1 MHPQLALPPSPSA
14 PRGRSSAGDLIG
26 LLVRLVVLF
35 CLLAPTLAPAATET
49 EPPSTA
55 APDMAPGLAG
65 TSVNVPGAGEADLML
80 MNRMVVRF
88 RSSLLGLPATL
99 RAERGRRNLAHI
111 LAQGGDDE
119 VTVQPDPMGS
129 IFLVGGQMAFVL
141 TRDDVDRLGGE
152 SLDSLTHK
160 TVANLRTVIAES
172 RESRNSQAMARG
184 LLVSAAATLVLLIL
198 TLGLTR
204 LRHWIGS
211 RLLAAIEQ
219 QAERLKLGGTELI
232 RRDRI
237 LAATGWLLNA
247 GYWLLVLLL
256 AYAWLGFVLARFP
269 FTRAWGEQLNGY
281 LLGMVLDLGR
291 SIITTL
297 PNLFIVAIMFL
308 LARGVVG
315 LLKPLFDHVA
325 RGNSGIGWLDRDTVE
340 PTRKIA
346 NILIW
351 IFALVMAYPYLPGS
365 HTEAFK
371 GMSVLVGLMISLG
384 ASSVV
389 GQGASGLILM
399 YSRTLR
405 TGEYVRI
412 GEHEG
417 TIVNISLFTTRLRTG
432 RGAEIT
438 LPNALIVGSAT
449 RNYSRTVSGE
459 GFMVDTSV
467 TIGYD
472 TPWRQ
477 VEAMLIAAAGRTP
490 GILTTP
496 PPRVFQTAL
505 SDYYPEYCLVAQA
518 LPTGA
523 YPRAEVVSRLHA
535 NIQDVFNEHG
545 VQIMSPHYMGDPA
558 SDKIVPR
565 EKWYAPPAREPEA

>member
-1 MHPQLALPPSPSA
+1 MNKLYPDADAALFDVKDGVTILS
-14 PRGRSSAGDLIG
+14 GGFG
-26 LLVRLVVLF
+26 LCGNPENCIDALVRLGVRDLTLVSNNCGVAGKGLGK
-35 CLLAPTLAPAATET
+35 LLE
-49 EPPSTA
+49 
-55 APDMAPGLAG
+55 AG
-65 TSVNVPGAGEADLML
+65 QVRKMIASYVGE
-80 MNRMVVRF
+80 NKTF
-88 RSSLLGLPATL
+88 
-99 RAERGRRNLAHI
+99 ERLYLDGKIEGDISCPQDEVDA
-111 LAQGGDDE
+111 GDDPVGNPFGCE
-119 VTVQPDPMGS
+119 EASSDTMS
-129 IFLVGGQMAFVL
+129 ITSWGLE
-141 TRDDVDRLGGE
+141 LG
-152 SLDSLTHK
+152 
-160 TVANLRTVIAES
+160 
-172 RESRNSQAMARG
+172 
-184 LLVSAAATLVLLIL
+184 
-198 TLGLTR
+198 
-204 LRHWIGS
+204 
-211 RLLAAIEQ
+211 
-219 QAERLKLGGTELI
+219 
-232 RRDRI
+232 
-237 LAATGWLLNA
+237 
-247 GYWLLVLLL
+247 
-256 AYAWLGFVLARFP
+256 YAWLGFVLARFP

-281 LLGMVLDLGR
+281 LLGMLFDLARG
-291 SIITTL
+291 IITTL

-518 LPTGA
+518 LPAGA

-545 VQIMSPHYMGDPA
+545 VQIMSPHYMSDPTN
-558 SDKIVPR
+558 DKIVPR
-565 EKWYAPPAREPEA
+565 EKWYTPPAREPEA

>member
-1 MHPQLALPPSPSA
+1 MPLPCLLSACHPSRTACLPTIFLLALLAAIALGLPGPSA
-14 PRGRSSAGDLIG
+14 AAASTP
-26 LLVRLVVLF
+26 
-35 CLLAPTLAPAATET
+35 APPTAAIQQS
-49 EPPSTA
+49 PPTA
-55 APDMAPGLAG
+55 APAE
-65 TSVNVPGAGEADLML
+65 GEADLIL
-80 MNRMVVRF
+80 MNRHVVRF
-88 RSSLLGLPATL
+88 RSSLLGSPASQ
-99 RAERGRRNLAHI
+99 RAERGERNLAAI
-111 LAQGGDDE
+111 LARDENDE
-119 VTVQPDPMGS
+119 VKVQHNQMGN
-129 IFLVGGQMAFVL
+129 IFLVGGQMAFIL
-141 TRDDVDRLGGE
+141 SHDDVDKLSGE
-152 SLDSLTHK
+152 TLETLTLTTLDKLH
-160 TVANLRTVIAES
+160 RVIAET
-172 RESRNSQAMARG
+172 RESRDSEAMARG
-184 LLVSAAATLVLLIL
+184 AATAAGATAVALIVALVLSRLHKGVGGRLVSAID
-198 TLGLTR
+198 
-204 LRHWIGS
+204 S
-211 RLLAAIEQ
+211 K
-219 QAERLKLGGTELI
+219 AERLRLGGAELI

-237 LAATGWLLNA
+237 LAAVGWLMNA

-269 FTRAWGEQLNGY
+269 FTRVWGEQLNGY
-281 LLGMVLDLGR
+281 LLGIAVDLGKG
-291 SIITTL
+291 ILTTL
-297 PNLFIVAIMFL
+297 PNLLIAAIMFL

-315 LLKPLFDHVA
+315 LLKPLFDHVSS
-325 RGNSGIGWLDRDTVE
+325 GESGIGWLDRDTVE

-371 GMSVLVGLMISLG
+371 GMSVLIGLMVSLG
-384 ASSVV
+384 ASSIV

-405 TGEYVRI
+405 SGEYVRI

-417 TIVNISLFTTRLRTG
+417 TIVGINLFTTRLRTG

-477 VEAMLIAAAGRTP
+477 VEAMLIEAAGRTP
-490 GILTTP
+490 GILATP
-496 PPRVFQTAL
+496 TPRVYQTAL
-505 SDYYPEYCLVAQA
+505 SDFYPEYCLVAQA
-518 LPTGA
+518 LPAGA
-523 YPRAEVVSRLHA
+523 LPRAEVVSRLHA

-545 VQIMSPHYMGDPA
+545 VQIMSPHYMADPA
-558 SDKIVPR
+558 ADKVVPP
-565 EKWYAPPAREPEA
+565 EKWFTPPAGKPGA